1 MGTRAECVLKN
12 TEDKGGSKMF
22 KKCFALLTALVFFTG
37 SISVAENKNI
47 LPLPSLQRSTDTGY
61 VSPNADN
68 TISLGTPLVEFK
80 NGYFD
85 GTMKTDW
92 LTVDSTSTFTG
103 DVSASADSRTAL
115 FSGNTRINL
124 NVLGTTTIVPTG
136 TFTVLVASAT
146 LTMNATPIV
155 SAAGATVGDYLILT
169 TTANAVITLTET
181 GDSDL
186 VLGGTT
192 RDIGPD
198 DTLFLVCQSTGS
210 NTDQQYWQEISYVA
224 N

>member
-1 MGTRAECVLKN
+1 MKF
-12 TEDKGGSKMF
+12 KMF
-22 KKCFALLTALVFFTG
+22 ILTLATFLCVGSMLYSFNESGNIWSVGTASAGLEIGSDGAVSIPG
-37 SISVAENKNI
+37 SISV
-47 LPLPSLQRSTDTGY
+47 TG
-61 VSPNADN
+61 
-68 TISLGTPLVEFK
+68 
-80 NGYFD
+80 
-85 GTMKTDW
+85 
-92 LTVDSTSTFTG
+92 TVALIG

-136 TFTVLVASAT
+136 TFMVIVASAT
-146 LTMNATPIV
+146 LTLDASPVV
-155 SAAGATVGDYLILT
+155 SAATATPGDYLILT
-169 TTANAVITLTET
+169 TTASAVVTLTET

-192 RDIGPD
+192 RAIGPD
-198 DTLFLVCQSTGS
+198 DSLFLICVSTGS